1 MASFTLLP
9 LETLLNI
16 RDHLMRSSDILTLAT
31 LNRKNSNHVTLFLY
45 SIIAIRHVQSSYEG
59 PRDENGNL
67 ILSDNHPMKERVLKL
82 QSILLQDPSL
92 GSRIKTLDIQLHTGA
107 TCMTAGDEIFTLL
120 PHLHRLKHF
129 RLIVEI
135 LNHQATPPARENFSP
150 ARLASALKES
160 ICKTLETLELALG
173 RDYSHTDKTALG
185 DLNSFV
191 ALQEFSVQSYVLLGG
206 YRVERNVRNYR
217 SGTMPMLSEIL
228 PTNLLHLR
236 IHCGGAEVL
245 NGNGWA
251 NQQHL
256 NSNEWADQEHM
267 NRDEALAHFTAPV
280 YWGPE
285 NVGHCERGI
294 RTEGL
299 TYAKGLRVL
308 KNVRKC
314 YCCYYPD
321 IGTLFREYFRLSQ
334 RLDIVGEDYKPSP
347 PASSGAENLLG

>member
-1 MASFTLLP
+1 MASFMLLP

-16 RDHLMRSSDILTLAT
+16 RDHLVSSSDILTLAT
-31 LNRKNSNHVTLFLY
+31 LNRKNYTHVNLFLY

-82 QSILLQDPSL
+82 QSILLQDPSQ

-150 ARLASALKES
+150 TRLASALKES
-160 ICKTLETLELALG
+160 TCKTLETLELALG
-173 RDYSHTDKTALG
+173 RDYSHADETALG

-191 ALQEFSVQSYVLLGG
+191 ALKEISVQSYVLLGG
-206 YRVERNVRNYR
+206 YGVERNVRNYS
-217 SGTMPMLSEIL
+217 SGTKPMLSEIL
-228 PTNLLHLR
+228 PANLLHLR

-245 NGNGWA
+245 KGNECA
-251 NQQHL
+251 KQKRR
-256 NSNEWADQEHM
+256 
-267 NRDEALAHFTAPV
+267 NRDEALAHLTAPM

-285 NVGHCERGI
+285 DLGQCEAPI
-294 RTEGL
+294 LPEEL
-299 TYAKGLRVL
+299 SYANGLRVL
-308 KNVRKC
+308 KNVRMC
-314 YCCYYPD
+314 FCCHFGD
-321 IGTLFREYFRLSQ
+321 FGNSFRELVRLSQ
-334 RLDIVGEDYKPSP
+334 RLDVVGEDYKPRP
-347 PASSGAENLLG
+347 PSSWRMEDCLD